1 MLLKILFAH
10 SLGDYFLQTNY
21 LANKIRESEIK
32 FTP

>member
-21 LANKIRESEIK
+21 LANKIREVK
-32 FTP
+32 